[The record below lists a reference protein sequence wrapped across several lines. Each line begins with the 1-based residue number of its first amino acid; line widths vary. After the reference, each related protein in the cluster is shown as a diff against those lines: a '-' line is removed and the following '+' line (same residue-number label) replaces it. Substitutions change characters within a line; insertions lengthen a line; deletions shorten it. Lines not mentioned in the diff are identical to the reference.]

1 MSFSS
6 DLAKFSAKTNSK
18 LDRVVKKIVIDM
30 GTRIVLRTPVGEPS
44 TWQSPA
50 PQGYVGGRARANWQY
65 GNGEMP
71 QSVLDFVDKGGNST
85 VNKIIGGVQAS
96 KAASI
101 HWVANNLP
109 YIKRL
114 EEGWSDQAPQGM
126 VRLTV
131 LEFEQTI
138 RDALKN
144 VN

>member
-50 PQGYVGGRARANWQY
+50 PPGYVGGRARANWQY

-71 QSVLDFVDKGGNST
+71 QGVLDFVDKGGNST